1 MTSMISMRG
10 VCKNFGT
17 QAALTDF
24 NLEVQRSEIVTLIG
38 PSGSG
43 KTTALRCM
51 NFLETHDVGEVYIK
65 GARLGYFEDATGRRL
80 RDTERNIAGVL
91 SPLAMVFQQFNLW
104 PHMTALEN
112 VMAPLVLG
120 RRMLKDKAR
129 GIAAIALERVGLS
142 HRADH
147 HPAHLSGGQ
156 QQRVGIARALAIQPE
171 VLLLDEP
178 TSALD
183 PELADEVLEI
193 IQALAREG
201 MTMVMVTHEMSFA
214 ADISSRVIFMEAG
227 KIIEAGQPRAIF
239 ETPTSERLRNFLA
252 PWKRRGL
259 AVHASRDKT
268 GEAT

>member
-10 VCKNFGT
+10 VCKSFG
-17 QAALTDF
+17 QQVALTDF
-24 NLEVQRSEIVTLIG
+24 NLEVGRSEIVTLIG

-51 NFLETHDVGEVYIK
+51 NFLETHDAGEIYIK
-65 GARLGYFEDATGRRL
+65 GARLGYFEDGAGRRL

-120 RRMLKDKAR
+120 QRMVKDKAR
-129 GIAAIALERVGLS
+129 GIAGGALERVGLN

-193 IQALAREG
+193 IRALAREG

-214 ADISSRVIFMEAG
+214 ADISSRVVFMEAG
-227 KIIEAGQPRAIF
+227 KIIDAGAPRTIF
-239 ETPTSERLRNFLA
+239 ETPDSERLRDFLA

-259 AVHASRDKT
+259 AVHMARDAGT
-268 GEAT
+268 EAA